1 MKTSIRL
8 LGVASVEFFLL
19 VGGLAAQ
26 SLSSYVRTDKPEA
39 VIDIRAGQQSSFKIP
54 RTVYGIYTENVGNEI
69 YGGLAAQILENPSL
83 EDYHASIQVMS
94 TRFSDRAYAE
104 SMTEGLPLPWQTLR
118 DVGKRY
124 ESIFGGGAANSDRY
138 IYMIGLP
145 KPEPKGIKGR
155 PTVTTEELGIR
166 QGVYLPVHREL
177 EYMGSLFASSVDGP
191 VKLMVSFRTRN
202 NPDKILVSTE
212 VTVPDGGKWTKLPF
226 RLRLP
231 AGAVK
236 SHELVD
242 FAVSIT
248 GPQRFSLDMIRL
260 YPADAVEEYFDPE
273 VLKATREMNFSLVR
287 WGGNFMSTYHWVD
300 GVGPLDKRRTMLNR
314 AWGTMEP
321 NEFGTDEFMSFC
333 RLTGTQPMIC
343 LNLGSGT
350 KEEARKWVEYVSGAP
365 NTPEGARRAA
375 NGHRDPYPATIWE
388 LGNELWGDDQMGWQ
402 TPTSN
407 AARYLEFYPVLRKQ
421 AGPGATL
428 VAIGAGADFD
438 PSWNGALIK
447 QAGKDLSHLS
457 IHYVV
462 RLNGIVNKAPDA
474 DTLSAI
480 PLALPVGMA
489 NLIKPIR
496 TQVDANP
503 ATKGRVGL
511 AYTEWNWG
519 GSGLSSTNIGGAVMG
534 AGWMNMML
542 SQADF
547 LPISSMSGLM
557 GGGGLRKSQEM
568 VWATPQCWA
577 FWLYSHRAGD
587 KVVATQTEVRH
598 YDVHDGMT
606 SMPEIPNV
614 PYLDVLA
621 TSNSTNGDLALFVAN
636 RDWKSSTPATL
647 RLQGFSPAAQAQ
659 VDTLTAESPLA
670 ENTGDKPDA
679 IKPVTSTLAVSG
691 NEIKYVFPKLS
702 VTVITL
708 KRR

>member
-1 MKTSIRL
+1 
-8 LGVASVEFFLL
+8 
-19 VGGLAAQ
+19 
-26 SLSSYVRTDKPEA
+26 
-39 VIDIRAGQQSSFKIP
+39 
-54 RTVYGIYTENVGNEI
+54 
-69 YGGLAAQILENPSL
+69 
-83 EDYHASIQVMS
+83 
-94 TRFSDRAYAE
+94 
-104 SMTEGLPLPWQTLR
+104 
-118 DVGKRY
+118 
-124 ESIFGGGAANSDRY
+124 
-138 IYMIGLP
+138 
-145 KPEPKGIKGR
+145 
-155 PTVTTEELGIR
+155 
-166 QGVYLPVHREL
+166 
-177 EYMGSLFASSVDGP
+177 
-191 VKLMVSFRTRN
+191 
-202 NPDKILVSTE
+202 
-212 VTVPDGGKWTKLPF
+212 
-226 RLRLP
+226 
-231 AGAVK
+231 VK

-260 YPADAVEEYFDPE
+260 YPADAVEGYFDPE
-273 VLKATREMNFSLVR
+273 VLKATKEMNFSLVR
-287 WGGNFMSTYHWVD
+287 WGGNFMSTYHWLD
-300 GVGPLDKRRTMLNR
+300 GVGPLDKRRTQLNR
-314 AWGTMEP
+314 AWGTMEY

-333 RLTGTQPMIC
+333 RLAGVQPMIC

-350 KEEARKWVEYVSGAP
+350 AEEARKWIEYVSGAP
-365 NTPEGARRAA
+365 TTPEGARRAA

-421 AGPGATL
+421 AGPAAKL

-447 QAGKDLSHLS
+447 QAGKDLSYLS

-474 DTLSAI
+474 DTKTAI

-489 NLIKPIR
+489 NLLKPIR
-496 TQVDANP
+496 EQVDANP

-519 GSGLSSTNIGGAVMG
+519 GTGPSSTNIGGAVMG

-542 SQADF
+542 AQADF
-547 LPISSMSGLM
+547 VPISSMSGLM
-557 GGGGLRKSQEM
+557 GGGGLRKSEEM

-587 KVVATQTEVRH
+587 TVVATQTEVRH

-606 SMPEIPNV
+606 SMPEISNV

-621 TSNSTNGDLALFVAN
+621 TRNSTNGDLVLFVAN
-636 RDWKSSTPATL
+636 RDWKNDTPATL
-647 RLQGFSPAAQAQ
+647 RLQGFSAAAQAQ
-659 VDTLTAESPLA
+659 VDTLASDSLLA
-670 ENTGDKPDA
+670 ENTGDHPDA
-679 IKPVTSTLAVSG
+679 IRPVTSSLAVSG
-691 NEIKYVFPKLS
+691 NEIKYTFPKLS
-702 VTVITL
+702 VTVLTL

>member
-1 MKTSIRL
+1 MRTGIRL
-8 LGVASVEFFLL
+8 LAAASVAFFLFM
-19 VGGLAAQ
+19 GGLAGQ
-26 SLSSYVRTDKPEA
+26 SLSSYIRTDKPEA
-39 VIDIRAGQQSSFKIP
+39 VIDIRAGQQSSFRIP

-69 YGGLAAQILENPSL
+69 YGGLSAQLLENPSL
-83 EDYHASIQVMS
+83 EDYHASLQVMN
-94 TRFSDRAYAE
+94 TRFSDRAFVE
-104 SMTEGLPLPWQTLR
+104 SLNEGLPLPWQPLR
-118 DVGKRY
+118 NVGKRY
-124 ESIFGGGAANSDRY
+124 ESIFGPGAANSDRY
-138 IYMIGLP
+138 IYLIGLP
-145 KPEPKGIKGR
+145 HPEPKGIKGR
-155 PTVTTEELGIR
+155 PTVATEELGIR
-166 QGVYLPVHREL
+166 QGIYLPVHREL
-177 EYMGSLFASSVDGP
+177 EYVGSLFASSVEGP
-191 VKLMVSFRTRN
+191 VRLMVSFRTRD
-202 NPDKILVSTE
+202 NPDKILASTD
-212 VTVPDGGKWTKLPF
+212 VQVPDGGKWTKLPF

-260 YPADAVEEYFDPE
+260 YPADAVEGYFDPE

-287 WGGNFMSTYHWVD
+287 WGGNFMSTYHWED
-300 GVGPLDKRRTMLNR
+300 GVGPPDKRRTQLNR
-314 AWGTMEP
+314 AWGTMES

-333 RLTGTQPMIC
+333 RLAGVQPMIC
-343 LNLGSGT
+343 MNLGSGA
-350 KEEARKWVEYVSGAP
+350 KEEARKWVEYVNGAST
-365 NTPEGARRAA
+365 TPQGARRAA

-407 AARYLEFYPVLRKQ
+407 AARYLEFFPVVRKQ
-421 AGPGATL
+421 ALPGAMLVACGPGA
-428 VAIGAGADFD
+428 DFT
-438 PSWNGALIK
+438 PAWTGALIK
-447 QAGKDLSHLS
+447 NAGKDLSYIS
-457 IHYVV
+457 VHYVV
-462 RLNGIVNKAPDA
+462 RLNQLVAKAPDA
-474 DTLSAI
+474 DTQTAI

-489 NLIKPIR
+489 NLLKPIR
-496 TQVDANP
+496 EQIDADP

-519 GSGLSSTNIGGAVMG
+519 GTGPSSTNIGGAVMG

-547 LPISSMSGLM
+547 VPISSMSGLM
-557 GGGGLRKSQEM
+557 GGGGLRKSQGM

-587 KVVATQTEVRH
+587 TVVATETQVRH

-621 TSNSTNGDLALFVAN
+621 TRNSASGDLALFVAN
-636 RDWKSSTPATL
+636 RDWKNSTPATL
-647 RLQGFSPAAQAQ
+647 RLEGFSAAAQAQ
-659 VDTLTAESPLA
+659 VDTLAADSPLT
-670 ENTGDKPDA
+670 ENTADRPDA
-679 IKPVTSTLAVSG
+679 IRPVSSFLAVSG
-691 NEIKYVFPKLS
+691 NEIRYVFPKLS

>member
-1 MKTSIRL
+1 M
-8 LGVASVEFFLL
+8 AFFLF

-26 SLSSYVRTDKPEA
+26 SLASYVRTDKPEA
-39 VIDIRAGQQSSFKIP
+39 VIDIRAGQQSSFRIP

-69 YGGLAAQILENPSL
+69 YGGLAAQLLENPSL
-83 EDYHASIQVMS
+83 EDYQASVQVMS
-94 TRFSDRAYAE
+94 SRFADRAFAS
-104 SMTEGLPLPWQTLR
+104 SMNEGLPLPWQALR
-118 DVGKRY
+118 NVGRRY
-124 ESIFGGGAANSDRY
+124 ESIFGAGAANSDRY
-138 IYMIGLP
+138 LYMIGLP
-145 KPEPKGIKGR
+145 HPEAKGIKGR
-155 PTVTTEELGIR
+155 PTITTEELGVR
-166 QGVYLPVHREL
+166 QGIYLPVHREL
-177 EYMGSLFASSVDGP
+177 EYMGSLFASSVEGP
-191 VKLMVSFRTRN
+191 VRLMVSFRTRD
-202 NPDKILVSTE
+202 NPDKILASTE

-231 AGAVK
+231 VGAVK

-242 FAVSIT
+242 FAVSMT

-260 YPADAVEEYFDPE
+260 YPADAVEGYFDPE
-273 VLKATREMNFSLVR
+273 VLKATKEMNFSLVR
-287 WGGNFMSTYHWVD
+287 WGGNFMSTYHWED
-300 GVGPLDKRRTMLNR
+300 GVGPLDKRRTQLNR
-314 AWGTMEP
+314 AWGTMEY

-333 RLTGTQPMIC
+333 RLAGVQPMIC
-343 LNLGSGT
+343 MNLGSGT
-350 KEEARKWVEYVSGAP
+350 KEEARKWVEYVRGAP

-375 NGHRDPYPATIWE
+375 NGHREPYPATIWE

-407 AARYLEFYPVLRKQ
+407 AARYLEFYPVVRKQ
-421 AGPGATL
+421 AGPDAKL
-428 VAIGAGADFD
+428 VACGPGADFT
-438 PSWNGALIK
+438 PAWTGALIK
-447 QAGKDLSHLS
+447 QAGKDLSYLS
-457 IHYVV
+457 VHYVV
-462 RLNGIVNKAPDA
+462 HLNGTVAKAPDA
-474 DTLSAI
+474 DTQSAI
-480 PLALPVGMA
+480 SLALPVGMA
-489 NLIKPIR
+489 NLLKAIR
-496 TQVDANP
+496 TQLDADP
-503 ATKGRVGL
+503 ATRGRVGM

-519 GSGLSSTNIGGAVMG
+519 GTGPSSPNIGGAVMG

-547 LPISSMSGLM
+547 VPISSMSGLM

-587 KVVATQTEVRH
+587 TVVATETQVRH

-636 RDWKSSTPATL
+636 RDWKNDTPATL
-647 RLQGFSPAAQAQ
+647 RLQGFNAAAQAQ
-659 VDTLTAESPLA
+659 VDTLASDSLLA
-670 ENTGDKPDA
+670 ENTGDRPDA
-679 IKPVTSTLAVSG
+679 IRPVTSSLAVTG
-691 NEIKYVFPKLS
+691 NEIRYEFPKLS